1 MSPALR
7 DFVARDL
14 QVDAESVFVMDGML
28 GLSDT
33 SELIVD
39 DRPDLVFVPYNPRFP
54 ERIRDFGGDSF
65 EAISPKDFVVHHPY
79 ERFDVVVQF
88 LRQADKVPAVVPLKQ
103 IGSTTGRE
111 RGGRSG

>member
-1 MSPALR
+1 MSPALL

-39 DRPDLVFVPYNPRFP
+39 DRPDLMFVPYNPRFP
-54 ERIRDFGGDSF
+54 ERIRDFGGNSF
-65 EAISPKDFVVHHPY
+65 AENRANEFVVHHPSKTFY
-79 ERFDVVVQF
+79 VVVQF
-88 LRQADKVPAVVPLKQ
+88 LSQAANATAVVPLQ
-103 IGSTTGRE
+103 HTHHHHHQ
-111 RGGRSG
+111 